1 MTLEL
6 TKNREQ
12 VAELLGKPTRVQ
24 LGEAIFDSFN
34 EVQLFEVKYE
44 ILEPVIIDK
53 LDELKQSTGL
63 TAHLITLNTERT
75 VETEDVDGISDGY
88 GGYDYTTVLTDVN
101 IEQQY
106 IHTIYKEQP
115 CGVGETKQGKQNG

>member
-12 VAELLGKPTRVQ
+12 VAELLDKPTRVQ

-44 ILEPVIIDK
+44 ILEPVTIDK

-106 IHTIYKEQP
+106 IHTIY
-115 CGVGETKQGKQNG
+115 